1 MRPAANVESK
11 TETAAHVVDQHSKT
25 EPPVVEVERPAAAAD
40 AAACEKPAA
49 VATKTTVTENTAAVT
64 ETKKTSEA
72 RAKES
77 NAVGKVE
84 IKNTVN

>member
-11 TETAAHVVDQHSKT
+11 TETAAHVVEQHSKT
-25 EPPVVEVERPAAAAD
+25 EPPVVEVERPA